1 MGNNMFAYCSNNPVC
16 YYDPCGNEERP
27 VGAGVQVEGT
37 VGHTSVGIEIILYWD
52 VDECVNGAPVIAIYA
67 YGGISVDVNDY
78 FIASIV
84 GIITDN
90 ADLLLDE
97 TGAGVMAVAALIG
110 EGLSVSVSGVLIV
123 GNDNFTSTTSYEES
137 FTSVG
142 VNAGKFKGSVAYSES
157 CTAYSVGYNVI
168 GGSSVFP
175 SSSVSKTYYQQ
186 VWTISLGKKSSNP
199 LMEKQ
204 RMREISYV

>member
-1 MGNNMFAYCSNNPVC
+1 M
-16 YYDPCGNEERP
+16 
-27 VGAGVQVEGT
+27 
-37 VGHTSVGIEIILYWD
+37 IL
-52 VDECVNGAPVIAIYA
+52 
-67 YGGISVDVNDY
+67 
-78 FIASIV
+78 
-84 GIITDN
+84 
-90 ADLLLDE
+90 
-97 TGAGVMAVAALIG
+97 
-110 EGLSVSVSGVLIV
+110 SGVLIV
-123 GNDNFTSTTSYEES
+123 GNEEFTSTTSYEES

-142 VNAGKFKGSVAYSES
+142 ASVGKFKGSVAYSES